1 MSGYHFERDC
11 VHFPECTEEI
21 IKQGRHEVVK
31 VTCPVGGTGYYYKG
45 DLHSIKWEHP
55 CFEEAQMTLPIERR

>member
-11 VHFPECTEEI
+11 KYFPECTVET
-21 IKQGRHEVVK
+21 IKQGRHEIVK

-45 DLHSIKWEHP
+45 DLHSIKVVNGV
-55 CFEEAQMTLPIERR
+55 